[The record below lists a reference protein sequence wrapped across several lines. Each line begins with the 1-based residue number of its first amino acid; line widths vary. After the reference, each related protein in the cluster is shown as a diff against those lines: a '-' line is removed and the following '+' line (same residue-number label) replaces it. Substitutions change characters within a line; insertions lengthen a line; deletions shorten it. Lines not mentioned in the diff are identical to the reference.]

1 MHVRRMTRHKA
12 SSLPGAVGDR
22 TRAGLLRVAPEPH
35 LRSLFTGDAH
45 HPPTLSPAG
54 FRARTVSAM
63 SLETSPEQVRTRRR
77 RLRESV
83 PAGLAGIGAAALGVG
98 LGELAAAFLQTTA
111 SPIVAV
117 GALLIDLAP
126 PWAKD
131 TAIALFGTAD
141 KIALIA
147 LVAVVLILLAAVAGV
162 LESRRPPW
170 GRVVLGLIAAIGAV
184 AVATRTPFSPLDT
197 APPLLA
203 MVVAVLTLQFLA
215 KTLDAAEQRARQRS
229 REAAVPTTRSS
240 AVGATGRAAASDG
253 EDLDAR
259 GDTTPA
265 GVDRRRFLIYA
276 GASVVIGAIAA
287 ASGAALSAGT
297 RAVTAVREAIA
308 LPQAAV
314 RAAAV
319 PAGAQFEIPGL
330 PPVVTPNEDFYRIDT
345 ALSVPLVNPEGWS
358 LRIHGLVDNEVT
370 ITWDELLALPL
381 EESITTLMCVSNE
394 VGGGLIGNALWLG
407 YPLRELLKRAGP
419 QADADMVLSKSVD
432 GWTASTPIGALTD
445 DRNAILAVGMNG
457 ETLPAEHG
465 FPVRMVVPGLYGYV
479 SATKWVVDLE
489 VTRFD
494 RVNAYWTDRGW
505 SAKGPIK
512 IGSRIDVP
520 SGGSLNAGP
529 TTIAGFAWQQHTG
542 IEAVEVQIDDGEWM
556 PTELAAPISDDTW
569 LQWKLDWDAPAGE
582 HSVKVR
588 ATSSDGEV
596 QTDARANVVP
606 DGATGHHEITVNV
619 TA

>member
-1 MHVRRMTRHKA
+1 MSSEPSLAVAQSRR
-12 SSLPGAVGDR
+12 G
-22 TRAGLLRVAPEPH
+22 
-35 LRSLFTGDAH
+35 
-45 HPPTLSPAG
+45 
-54 FRARTVSAM
+54 
-63 SLETSPEQVRTRRR
+63 
-77 RLRESV
+77 RLRGAA

-98 LGELAAAFLQTTA
+98 LGELTAAFLQTTA

-147 LVAVVLILLAAVAGV
+147 LVAVVLLVVAAIAGV
-162 LESRRPPW
+162 LERARPPW
-170 GRVVLGLIAAIGAV
+170 GRVLIGLIAAIGAV

-197 APPLLA
+197 VPPLLA

-215 KTLDAAEQRARQRS
+215 KTLADAEQRARQRS
-229 REAAVPTTRSS
+229 RESAVVVAVARGS
-240 AVGATGRAAASDG
+240 AVGATGRAAASVSETEG
-253 EDLDAR
+253 SAGVEVESTA
-259 GDTTPA
+259 TPA
-265 GVDRRRFLIYA
+265 GVDRRRFLIYS
-276 GASVVIGAIAA
+276 GASLVVGVIAA

-308 LPQAAV
+308 LPAAAV
-314 RAAAV
+314 KAAAV
-319 PAGAQFEIPGL
+319 PAGAQFDIPGL
-330 PPVVTPNEDFYRIDT
+330 PPVVTPNADFYRIDT

-419 QADADMVLSKSVD
+419 QADADMVLSKSAD

-457 ETLPAEHG
+457 EPLPAEHG

-505 SAKGPIK
+505 SAEGPIK

-520 SGGSLNAGP
+520 SAGSLNAGP

-556 PTELAAPISDDTW
+556 PTQLAAPISDDTW

-582 HSVKVR
+582 HSVRVR

>member
-1 MHVRRMTRHKA
+1 M
-12 SSLPGAVGDR
+12 S
-22 TRAGLLRVAPEPH
+22 PEP
-35 LRSLFTGDAH
+35 SLAVAQ
-45 HPPTLSPAG
+45 S
-54 FRARTVSAM
+54 
-63 SLETSPEQVRTRRR
+63 RRG
-77 RLRESV
+77 RLRGAA

-147 LVAVVLILLAAVAGV
+147 LVAVVLLVVAAVAGV
-162 LESRRPPW
+162 LERARPPW
-170 GRVVLGLIAAIGAV
+170 GRVLIGLIAAIGAV

-197 APPLLA
+197 VPPLLA
-203 MVVAVLTLQFLA
+203 MVVAVLTLQFLS
-215 KTLDAAEQRARQRS
+215 KTLADAEQRARQRS
-229 REAAVPTTRSS
+229 RESAAP
-240 AVGATGRAAASDG
+240 
-253 EDLDAR
+253 
-259 GDTTPA
+259 PA
-265 GVDRRRFLIYA
+265 GVDRRRFLIYS
-276 GASVVIGAIAA
+276 GASLIVGAIAA

-308 LPQAAV
+308 LPAAAV
-314 RAAAV
+314 KAAAV
-319 PAGAQFEIPGL
+319 PAGAQFDIPGL
-330 PPVVTPNEDFYRIDT
+330 PPVVTPNADFYRIDT

-407 YPLRELLKRAGP
+407 YPLRDLLKRAGP
-419 QADADMVLSKSVD
+419 QADADMVLSKSAD

-457 ETLPAEHG
+457 EPLPAEHG

-505 SAKGPIK
+505 SAEGPIK

-520 SGGSLNAGP
+520 SAGSLNAGP

-582 HSVKVR
+582 HSVRVR

-596 QTDARANVVP
+596 QTDARADVVP
-606 DGATGHHEITVNV
+606 DGATGHHEIKVNV

>member
-1 MHVRRMTRHKA
+1 MRERRA
-12 SSLPGAVGDR
+12 AV
-22 TRAGLLRVAPEPH
+22 
-35 LRSLFTGDAH
+35 FTVDSRN
-45 HPPTLSPAG
+45 PPALSPAG
-54 FRARTVSAM
+54 FGARTVSAM
-63 SLETSPEQVRTRRR
+63 SLQPSNAAAGARRR
-77 RLRESV
+77 SLRDAA

-147 LVAVVLILLAAVAGV
+147 LVALVLLVIAAVAGV
-162 LESRRPPW
+162 LERRRPPW
-170 GRVVLGLIAAIGAV
+170 GRVLIGLIAAIGAV

-197 APPLLA
+197 VPPLLA

-215 KTLDAAEQRARQRS
+215 KTLAEAEQRARQRS
-229 REAAVPTTRSS
+229 SETAVATSRSS
-240 AVGATGRAAASDG
+240 ALGATGRAASAGTG
-253 EDLDAR
+253 EAHES
-259 GDTTPA
+259 PA
-265 GVDRRRFLIYA
+265 APAAEPTVGVDRRRFLIYA

-308 LPQAAV
+308 LPAAAV
-314 RAAAV
+314 KAAAV

-330 PPVVTPNEDFYRIDT
+330 PPIVTPNAEFYRIDT

-358 LRIHGLVDNEVT
+358 LRIHGLVDTEVT

-419 QADADMVLSKSVD
+419 QADADMVLSKSAD

-457 ETLPAEHG
+457 EPLPAEHG

-505 SAKGPIK
+505 SAEGPIK

-542 IEAVEVQIDDGEWM
+542 IEAVEVQIDDGEWQQ
-556 PTELAAPISDDTW
+556 TELAAPISDDTW
-569 LQWKLDWDAPAGE
+569 LQWKLDWDAPTGE
-582 HSVKVR
+582 HSVRVR

-606 DGATGHHEITVNV
+606 DGATGHHEITVYV